1 METDTSKKTTS
12 KTTDNTPTHYSDI
25 SFRHPLLADGKAIY
39 ELIRRSPPL
48 DLNSRYLYFLQASHF
63 ADTCV
68 IAESEQRIV
77 GFISAYFK
85 PNEPDNLFV
94 WQVAVDETMR
104 GRGLGVKLLEELV
117 ALQNN
122 SELNRI
128 SATISPSNIASQ
140 KLFARFASQHGYQV
154 HKESYIEAEQFG
166 EDAHEAEELYT
177 LTRIETE

>member
-1 METDTSKKTTS
+1 MEIDTSTKTPFTS
-12 KTTDNTPTHYSDI
+12 LENTQNHYSDI
-25 SFRHPLLADGKAIY
+25 TFRTPHLADGQEIY
-39 ELIRRSPPL
+39 ALIRRSPPL

-77 GFISAYFK
+77 GFISAYCK

-94 WQVAVDETMR
+94 WQVAVDESMR
-104 GRGLGVKLLEELV
+104 GRGLGVLLLEQLV
-117 ALQNN
+117 ALQNR
-122 SELNRI
+122 SELKRI

-140 KLFARFASQHGYQV
+140 KLFTRFASQHGYQV

-177 LTRIETE
+177 LKRVGD